1 MAQLQPAAVA
11 AVAPGAP
18 SPRPPDRTA
27 AASDWPAILAA
38 LDLVGAPRQLAA
50 NCVLLSREG
59 ASVRLALDPRSA
71 PWRTRAQEEKL
82 AQALSRYYGSP
93 VRVEIE
99 VRESQEDTPARSVER
114 AQAERREQARMDF
127 DADPTVEAF
136 KQRFGASV
144 IADTVRPSD
153 PEP

>member
-1 MAQLQPAAVA
+1 
-11 AVAPGAP
+11 
-18 SPRPPDRTA
+18 
-27 AASDWPAILAA
+27 
-38 LDLVGAPRQLAA
+38 
-50 NCVLLSREG
+50 
-59 ASVRLALDPRSA
+59 
-71 PWRTRAQEEKL
+71 
-82 AQALSRYYGSP
+82 

-114 AQAERREQARMDF
+114 AQAERREQARVDF

-153 PEP
+153 PER